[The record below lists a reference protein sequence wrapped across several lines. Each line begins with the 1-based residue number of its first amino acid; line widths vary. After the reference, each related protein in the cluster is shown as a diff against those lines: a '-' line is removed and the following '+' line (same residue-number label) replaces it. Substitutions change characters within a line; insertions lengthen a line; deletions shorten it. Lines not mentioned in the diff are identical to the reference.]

1 MECGV
6 EKNKTFILENGDM
19 LRMNKERIRKDG
31 RVQAS
36 DVYVDGNRIGDIG
49 SVVIKDRKLMS
60 NNGILV
66 IIANIDIQNKKLLGS
81 PAITTRGYI
90 LVNENTDLIK
100 EIQIKSEMIISNELT
115 KKTFNFNDMKNE
127 MINGLLPILS
137 DKTGR
142 VPIILPIVMDIKS
155 NKEEVK

>member
-1 MECGV
+1 M
-6 EKNKTFILENGDM
+6 
-19 LRMNKERIRKDG
+19 
-31 RVQAS
+31 
-36 DVYVDGNRIGDIG
+36 
-49 SVVIKDRKLMS
+49 
-60 NNGILV
+60 
-66 IIANIDIQNKKLLGS
+66 LLGS

-90 LVNENTDLIK
+90 LVNENTDLIRD
-100 EIQIKSEMIISNELT
+100 IQVKSEEIINSEL
-115 KKTFNFNDMKNE
+115 KKKVFNFNDMKTE